1 MKTYFTQRWA
11 ALAAG
16 LCVVAGLAGCVSPP
30 VQGPRVAIMPT
41 PGKPLDLFAAED
53 QYCRGYAQQTLGP
66 DRRGEAA
73 VGAAV
78 VGTILGA
85 AVGSAT
91 SGRHY
96 NNTAAGAA
104 TGLMMGTAIGA
115 GNSVEEGRGAQQR
128 YDIAYEQCM
137 VSKNNQPSQRYY
149 YRQTA
154 PVVVVP
160 QAAPAPAT
168 AVPSYPPAG
177 YPPPPPGSPPPPPP
191 GVQPPPPLQ

>member
-1 MKTYFTQRWA
+1 MKNKIPMRWSGV
-11 ALAAG
+11 LGG
-16 LCVVAGLAGCVSPP
+16 LCIALTLTGCVSPP
-30 VQGPRVAIMPT
+30 VQGPRVAVMPT

-66 DRRGEAA
+66 DTRGEAA

-85 AVGSAT
+85 AVGSAM

-104 TGLMMGTAIGA
+104 TGLVMGTAIGA
-115 GNSVEEGRGAQQR
+115 GNSAEVGRNAQQR

-137 VSKNNQPSQRYY
+137 VSKNNQPSRQY
-149 YRQTA
+149 YRQPVA
-154 PVVVVP
+154 PVY
-160 QAAPAPAT
+160 APA
-168 AVPSYPPAG
+168 YPPAG
-177 YPPPPPGSPPPPPP
+177 YPPPPPQAPPAPR
-191 GVQPPPPLQ
+191 

>member
-1 MKTYFTQRWA
+1 MKTISLRWSG
-11 ALAAG
+11 ALAG
-16 LCVVAGLAGCVSPP
+16 LCVALTLAGCVSPP

-66 DRRGEAA
+66 DTRGEAA

-78 VGTILGA
+78 VGTLLGA

-104 TGLMMGTAIGA
+104 TGLLMGTAIGA
-115 GNSVEEGRGAQQR
+115 GNSAEAGYNAQQR

-137 VSKNNQPSQRYY
+137 VSKNNQSSRQY
-149 YRQTA
+149 YRQ
-154 PVVVVP
+154 PV
-160 QAAPAPAT
+160 APA
-168 AVPSYPPAG
+168 YPPAG
-177 YPPPPPGSPPPPPP
+177 YPPPPPPQTPPPPPP
-191 GVQPPPPLQ
+191 Q